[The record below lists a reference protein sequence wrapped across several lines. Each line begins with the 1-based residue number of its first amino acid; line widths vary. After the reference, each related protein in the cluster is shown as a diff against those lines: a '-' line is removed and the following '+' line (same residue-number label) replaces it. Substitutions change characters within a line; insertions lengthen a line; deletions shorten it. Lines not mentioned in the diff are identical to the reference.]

1 VSSENYLGNP
11 NLKRGN
17 VNIEYSPEQIEE
29 YIKCAK
35 DPVYFIEKYI
45 QIVNVDKGLVP
56 FKMYDFQTK
65 MVNTFNRDR
74 FVVNKLPRQSGKST
88 TVTAYMLWLVLFTDN
103 QSIAILAN
111 KGSLARDLLGKIQL
125 AYEHLPKWLQ
135 QGIIVW
141 NKGNIELENGSKI
154 VASATSSSAI
164 RGGSYNLI
172 FLDEFAFVSNNIATN
187 FFASVYP
194 TISSGKTTK
203 VFIVSTPNGLNHF
216 YKLWSD
222 SVDKKNGYTPIEVGW
237 DEIPGRDQKWK
248 EQTISNTSEEQ
259 FRQEFECEFIGS
271 MNTLISSTK
280 LRAMRFDYPI
290 KTTETMSIYEE
301 AKPDHTYVI
310 TVDVARGVGLDYS
323 AFVVFDVTQ
332 QPFKVVAKF
341 RDKTVSPL
349 LYPNTIENTGKHYND
364 AFILVETNDIGQQVV
379 DILHNDLL
387 YENLMTTVHMGRA
400 GQQVSSGFG
409 SHSGRTLGVKTTKQ
423 VKRIG
428 CSNLKDLIENDQ
440 LIIPDFDLIS
450 ELSSFVGKGASFEAE
465 DGQHDDLVMCT
476 VLFSWIARQEYF
488 KEITDTDIRE
498 KLYKEKMKMIEDQM
512 LPFGFREDGE
522 SEVLDKD
529 DALQNPHDRWVSV
542 KIDNFS

>member
-1 VSSENYLGNP
+1 
-11 NLKRGN
+11 
-17 VNIEYSPEQIEE
+17 
-29 YIKCAK
+29 
-35 DPVYFIEKYI
+35 
-45 QIVNVDKGLVP
+45 
-56 FKMYDFQTK
+56 
-65 MVNTFNRDR
+65 
-74 FVVNKLPRQSGKST
+74 
-88 TVTAYMLWLVLFTDN
+88 MLWLVLFTDN

-194 TISSGKTTK
+194 TISSGTTTK

-222 SVDKKNGYTPIEVGW
+222 AIDKKNGYTPIEVGW
-237 DEIPGRDQKWK
+237 NEIPGRDEKWK
-248 EQTISNTSEEQ
+248 QQTISNTSEEQ

-290 KTTETMSIYEE
+290 KQTETMSIYEE

-323 AFVVFDVTQ
+323 AFVVFDVTK

-349 LYPNTIENTGKHYND
+349 LYPNTIENAGKHYND

-529 DALQNPHDRWVSV
+529 DILQNPNDRWVSV

>member
-1 VSSENYLGNP
+1 MNENYLGNP
-11 NLKRGN
+11 NLKRSN
-17 VNIEYSPEQIEE
+17 VNVEYSKEQIAE

-35 DPVYFIEKYI
+35 DPIHFIQNYI

-56 FKMYDFQTK
+56 FNLYDFQNE
-65 MVNTFNRDR
+65 MINAFQDSR
-74 FVVNKLPRQSGKST
+74 FVINKLPRQSGKST
-88 TVTAYMLWLVLFTDN
+88 TVTAYMLWLILFHDQ

-135 QGIIVW
+135 QGISVW

-154 VASATSSSAI
+154 LASATSSSAI
-164 RGGSYNLI
+164 RGGSFNLI
-172 FLDEFAFVSNNIATN
+172 FLDEFAFVSNNIAEN

-194 TISSGKTTK
+194 TISSGETTK
-203 VFIVSTPNGLNHF
+203 VIIVSTPNGLNHF

-222 SVDKKNGYTPIEVGW
+222 ATDNKNQYKPIEVNW
-237 DEIPGRDQKWK
+237 DQIPGRDEKWK
-248 EQTISNTSEEQ
+248 KETISNTSEEQ

-271 MNTLISSTK
+271 MNTLINAGK
-280 LRAMRFDYPI
+280 LRNLPFDYPL
-290 KTTETMSIYEE
+290 KKLGNFVCYEE
-301 AKPDHTYVI
+301 AKKDHIYVMV
-310 TVDVARGVGLDYS
+310 VDTARGVGLDYS
-323 AFVVFDVTQ
+323 AFIVFDVTTL
-332 QPFKVVAKF
+332 PYKVVGTFK
-341 RDKTVSPL
+341 DKHISPMM
-349 LYPNTIENTGKHYND
+349 YPTTLHNIGQHYNE
-364 AFILVETNDIGQQVV
+364 AYMLVETNDIGQQVV
-379 DILHNDLL
+379 DILHNDLV
-387 YENLMTTVHMGRA
+387 YENLMVTVHKGRA
-400 GQQVSSGFG
+400 GQQISSGFG
-409 SHSGRTLGVKTTKQ
+409 GGSRTIGVKTTKQ

-529 DALQNPHDRWVSV
+529 DILQNPNDRWVSV